1 MAVNKNFVV
10 KNGLEVNTDLIL
22 ADVDTS
28 RVGIGT
34 SIADY
39 TLHVNGGIGA
49 TNLNVSGVATV
60 TSLTVSNDIS
70 VTGFDAE
77 RINITGIGT
86 IANAELTNITGTAA
100 TIGSVQ
106 IASGIV
112 TASTASGIVTYYGDG
127 QYLRN
132 IQSGVGLRT
141 EGAVIGYGATFLDF
155 RGAGVSTI
163 TAPVSGISTLFI
175 TGGGGGGSIS
185 ISTTPPAS
193 PGAGDL
199 WYSPDHARTFIYYDE
214 SEVGY
219 GTSKQWIDASPFNV
233 GVLTGHSLSVAN
245 LTVSN
250 SANISGILTIG
261 TLNVTNVSATGV
273 VTASSFVGDGSGLT
287 GVASTDNII
296 TGTAATFN
304 NDVNLNGYVSVGATM
319 DFGDN
324 DRLRFGTGND
334 LQIYHDGTN
343 SVIDNNTGDLNIT
356 TTGSGDDIYLDAAD
370 DIYLRVAGTE
380 SGVSIIG
387 DGAVELYYDNSK
399 KLETTPGGINVTGHV
414 ETDTLNVSGISTF
427 VGNVNLNANLD
438 LQDDDKILLGN
449 GDDFQIYH
457 DGSNS
462 YIDDGSGTGNLIF
475 KSNIYSFRNAAD
487 SEQIATFTEN
497 AAVELYYDNSKKL
510 ETVTGGVT
518 VTGTLTAT
526 ALVGDGSAITNLPV
540 TGVSVGKVFFLGAR

>member
-526 ALVGDGSAITNLPV
+526 ALAGDGSAITNLPV

>member
-1 MAVNKNFVV
+1 MQILLLIIPQISLNF
-10 KNGLEVNTDLIL
+10 
-22 ADVDTS
+22 
-28 RVGIGT
+28 
-34 SIADY
+34 
-39 TLHVNGGIGA
+39 
-49 TNLNVSGVATV
+49 NL
-60 TSLTVSNDIS
+60 
-70 VTGFDAE
+70 
-77 RINITGIGT
+77 
-86 IANAELTNITGTAA
+86 
-100 TIGSVQ
+100 
-106 IASGIV
+106 
-112 TASTASGIVTYYGDG
+112 
-127 QYLRN
+127 
-132 IQSGVGLRT
+132 
-141 EGAVIGYGATFLDF
+141 
-155 RGAGVSTI
+155 
-163 TAPVSGISTLFI
+163 
-175 TGGGGGGSIS
+175 
-185 ISTTPPAS
+185 
-193 PGAGDL
+193 
-199 WYSPDHARTFIYYDE
+199 
-214 SEVGY
+214 
-219 GTSKQWIDASPFNV
+219 
-233 GVLTGHSLSVAN
+233 
-245 LTVSN
+245 
-250 SANISGILTIG
+250 G

-287 GVASTDNII
+287 GVASTDNIT

-449 GDDFQIYH
+449 GDDLQIYH
-457 DGSNS
+457 NGSDS
-462 YIDDGSGTGNLIF
+462 YIDDGSGTGSLIF
-475 KSNIYSFRNAAD
+475 KSNVYSFRNAAD
-487 SEQIATFTEN
+487 SEQIAKFTEN

-540 TGVSVGKVFFLGAR
+540 TGVSWKGIFPRC

>member
-112 TASTASGIVTYYGDG
+112 TATSGLVTYYGDG

-526 ALVGDGSAITNLPV
+526 ALAGDGSAITNLPV